1 MKRFL
6 PLLGRFVLFN
16 LVVCAGCLA
25 VELCL
30 SFPLTLLTDAYELVD
45 LFCGL
50 GALALTPPAMYWVF
64 FRYRAS
70 FHRRCKTDAAVGIP
84 PHETADRLLKE
95 SAPLT
100 LAMLILSV
108 AAVTLIPARYVDPG
122 NSAGSTGITT
132 VMASARLWVYELPD
146 LIFGSSTP
154 LTRLPGALIWGAL
167 IAVFYVLLTRR
178 SCRRFMTEG
187 DTRKKT
193 NVSALLI
200 GTGLGFEV
208 FFLLHTVLAA
218 VVAQRYTELGAEDTQ
233 SWFIMLTG
241 LLHIV
246 VSMGLYLTEAI
257 VAIVRQKST
266 FSVVKLICLASGGF
280 ILTNTLFY
288 GTVETVIAMVCI
300 AGITG
305 LEIAALIRSRKVPA
319 PPALTEDIPVCETPT
334 DTE

>member
-1 MKRFL
+1 M
-6 PLLGRFVLFN
+6 
-16 LVVCAGCLA
+16 
-25 VELCL
+25 
-30 SFPLTLLTDAYELVD
+30 
-45 LFCGL
+45 
-50 GALALTPPAMYWVF
+50 
-64 FRYRAS
+64 
-70 FHRRCKTDAAVGIP
+70 GIP
-84 PHETADRLLKE
+84 PHETADRLLQE
-95 SAPLT
+95 SASLT
-100 LAMLILSV
+100 LAMLLLSV

-122 NSAGSTGITT
+122 NSAGNTGITT

-167 IAVFYVLLTRR
+167 IAVSYVLLTRR

-187 DTRKKT
+187 DTPPKT

-218 VVAQRYTELGAEDTQ
+218 VVARRYTELGTEDTQ
-233 SWFIMLTG
+233 SWFIMLTA

-246 VSMGLYLTEAI
+246 VSMGLYLMEAI
-257 VAIVRQKST
+257 VAVVRQKST
-266 FSVVKLICLASGGF
+266 FSVVKLVCLVSGGF

-288 GTVETVIAMVCI
+288 GTVETVIATVCI

-305 LEIAALIRSRKVPA
+305 LEIVALIRYHKAPA
-319 PPALTEDIPVCETPT
+319 PPAPTEDVPVYKTPT